1 MCMADKPNSIFISVD
16 PGAKGSYHVCI
27 NGLKTIIP
35 YNLDSDQDFIDH
47 VADLQ
52 VEYEGNIEAILEHVP
67 PFAGK
72 NIPSFTAFKLGK
84 HCGFLEGVFRTLR
97 IPIHLISPRKW
108 QQPIKGLGKK
118 TGHERKRQIR
128 EAAAIL
134 YPHLK
139 PTVRNADSLMMAHYF
154 FCNTNHK

>member
-1 MCMADKPNSIFISVD
+1 MHGRQTKFNFHLR
-16 PGAKGSYHVCI
+16 GSGSERLHHVCI

-97 IPIHLISPRKW
+97 IPIHLISHQENGNSRL
-108 QQPIKGLGKK
+108 KGLGKK
-118 TGHERKRQIR
+118 TGHDRKRQIR

-134 YPHLK
+134 YPHSNLLSA
-139 PTVRNADSLMMAHYF
+139 TRTA
-154 FCNTNHK
+154 